1 MKKVFSLLFS
11 MLGFII
17 ISKAQ
22 STDNSIDL
30 KNSTPEQR
38 AQWQSNAMKT
48 KLGLNDAQF
57 QQVSAINLEYA
68 KKGDAI
74 KNSGDGKFSKYRK
87 FKSMMSDKDEKLKK
101 VLTPDQFTTY
111 EEMKKEMMD
120 KAKEAY
126 KDKQ

>member
-1 MKKVFSLLFS
+1 MKKVFSLVFTL
-11 MLGFII
+11 LGFMLM
-17 ISKAQ
+17 SRAQ
-22 STDNSIDL
+22 STDTSIDL
-30 KNSTPEQR
+30 KNSSPEQR
-38 AQWQSNAMKT
+38 AQWQSNAMKN
-48 KLGLNDAQF
+48 KLGLNDTQY

-68 KKGDAI
+68 KKGEEI

-87 FKSMMSDKDEKLKK
+87 FKSMMSDKDAKLKK
-101 VLTPDQFTTY
+101 VLSPDQFTTY

>member
-1 MKKVFSLLFS
+1 MKKVFSLVFS
-11 MLGFII
+11 LLGFMLM
-17 ISKAQ
+17 SRAQ
-22 STDNSIDL
+22 STDTSIDL
-30 KNSTPEQR
+30 KNSSPEQR
-38 AQWQSNAMKT
+38 AQWQSNAMKN
-48 KLGLNDAQF
+48 KLGLNDTQY

-68 KKGDAI
+68 KKGEEI

-87 FKSMMSDKDEKLKK
+87 FKSMMSDKDAKLKK
-101 VLTPDQFTTY
+101 VLSPDQFTTY

>member
-1 MKKVFSLLFS
+1 
-11 MLGFII
+11 MLGFILM
-17 ISKAQ
+17 SKAQ
-22 STDNSIDL
+22 SADSAIDL
-30 KNSTPEQR
+30 KSASPEQR

-48 KLGLNDAQF
+48 KLGLNDAQY

-68 KKGDAI
+68 KKGEAI
-74 KNSGDGKFSKYRK
+74 RNSGDGKFSKYRK
-87 FKSMMSDKDEKLKK
+87 FKSMMSDKDAKLKK

>member
-87 FKSMMSDKDEKLKK
+87 FKSMISDKDEKLKK

>member
-1 MKKVFSLLFS
+1 MKKVFSLVFTL
-11 MLGFII
+11 LGFMLM
-17 ISKAQ
+17 SRAQ
-22 STDNSIDL
+22 STDTSIDL
-30 KNSTPEQR
+30 KNSSPEQR
-38 AQWQSNAMKT
+38 AQWQSNSMKN
-48 KLGLNDAQF
+48 KLGLNDTQY

-68 KKGDAI
+68 KKGEEI

-87 FKSMMSDKDEKLKK
+87 FKSMMSDKDAKLKK
-101 VLTPDQFTTY
+101 VLSPDQFTTY